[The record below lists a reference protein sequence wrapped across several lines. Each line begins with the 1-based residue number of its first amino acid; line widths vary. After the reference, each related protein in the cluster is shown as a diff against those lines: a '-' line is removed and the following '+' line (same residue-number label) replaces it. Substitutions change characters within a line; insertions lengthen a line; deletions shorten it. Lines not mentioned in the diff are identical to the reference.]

1 MLAFC
6 NENAREGCRL
16 YGNPAVFF
24 SLNDLFHRG
33 FGAIMNPVAVAPE
46 MQIGAIWMLR
56 VSTAAPSH
64 KPVLSQTVVFM
75 PFSHASCCTEW

>member
-6 NENAREGCRL
+6 NMNAREGCRL

-24 SLNDLFHRG
+24 SLNDLFHGG
-33 FGAIMNPVAVAPE
+33 FGAIMSPVAVVPE
-46 MQIGAIWMLR
+46 MQIGAVWMLR
-56 VSTAAPSH
+56 VSTAAPSY
-64 KPVLSQTVVFM
+64 KPVWSQTVVFM